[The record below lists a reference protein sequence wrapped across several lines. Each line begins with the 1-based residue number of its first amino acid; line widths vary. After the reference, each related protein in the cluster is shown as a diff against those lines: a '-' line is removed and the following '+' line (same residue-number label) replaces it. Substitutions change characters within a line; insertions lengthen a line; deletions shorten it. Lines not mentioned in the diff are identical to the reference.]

1 MRQTRFIPAVF
12 LVAAALLLSAAQ
24 TPGQECQTWE
34 FDDPAGFTGN
44 HVLIGD
50 GAASLQKSRE
60 IGEEWEDVSLPYG
73 ADISQ
78 VRDLEVLADGCLYAS
93 SSRPIAGGP
102 ECGVICKSC
111 DGGLTWSCADLEV
124 PGVRR
129 CMRIGRFWQ
138 AADGTIYA
146 GGYDY
151 SFTTDNSGVWKSV
164 DDGATWTLVHAL
176 PGTGCT
182 SVVEAADG
190 ALLASTQG
198 GGTVWRCAEP
208 VGAPGTW
215 TAVFETPSIPWGGAP
230 ATYPPYPPPV
240 LPACD
245 YLWDNYGEGCGGNP
259 YTSYPNPYR
268 PDRTQ
273 SLFRAD
279 DGTLFVSINSGAPSI
294 WSGGV
299 AVRNFAHI
307 YLSSDNGLTWQDS
320 GPWDPPPVTEPYYW
334 GYWDGA
340 AWVQHH
346 HLNGSFAADP
356 VPTMQSFPTWVDHIW
371 QDRGGT
377 IYAASSSGDPYRSWI
392 IDPRPDGIVFAYN
405 PVDKVWEALGNLPG
419 LGVPPGTDTYSQ
431 NNVLYCHEIDEDAVT
446 GHLYAATSSQA
457 LVVRSEDGGTTW
469 DWAMSPRPLF
479 GKDAAGDFY
488 CIEVACNSCLYL
500 GYRRFGE
507 VYASRSAYHDDGYVQ
522 NAAGYVYGGPL
533 AQFVETAADDSHG
546 TVTYWLSADGST
558 WRWWDGSGWAA
569 TTDPAESNTASTVN
583 AHIGSF
589 PSPGTLF
596 FRAFLHPATVHGCPK
611 SPRLASLEVCAG
623 TPTPTVT
630 PTGTPTPTQT
640 PAPCNTPLEIGDITD
655 LHIASTRSSIDG
667 GWFFYFG
674 LADDVYY
681 NPLGYVGDNS
691 NIFTDG
697 AAYTPQPAGVW
708 VGRDSEDIA
717 IQAGDYVTV
726 TYDGG
731 LTKRIY
737 FPAIYGA
744 DVTLY
749 IAHDGSTYWDLGL
762 CDLAQGVPTPTPTGT
777 PTETPTR
784 TPTPCNTPLEIGDI
798 TALRIAATR
807 AQVSSGWSFYFGL
820 ADDVYGKPLG
830 YVYDNSNIFT
840 DKASYAPQPAG
851 VLVGLDQEGIA
862 VQAGDYVTV
871 TYDGGQTKRVYF
883 PAIHGDTVGL
893 YIAHDGSTY
902 WDRGLCD
909 LAQAAPTSTPTPT
922 PEVCSCREVALEVSP
937 ETLSPGDSF
946 VVSVCIPVIPPPPV
960 DIYCV
965 ILGPGGRFWSLTPN
979 GELVDGI
986 RPAARGYAN
995 ADCFCN
1001 QFRHTACTGLTP
1013 GTYSMCLGLM
1023 PAGAPPDTR
1032 KALDLDWAYVTVR

>member
-245 YLWDNYGEGCGGNP
+245 YLWDNYGEHCGGNP

-346 HLNGSFAADP
+346 HLNGSFAADEW
-356 VPTMQSFPTWVDHIW
+356 PTMQSFPTWVDHIW
-371 QDRGGT
+371 QDSGGT

-392 IDPRPDGIVFAYN
+392 LDPRGDGIVFAYD
-405 PVDKVWEALGNLPG
+405 PVGKVWEALGNLPG
-419 LGVPPGTDTYSQ
+419 LGVAPGTDTYSQ

-457 LVVRSEDGGTTW
+457 LVVRSEDGGATW

-488 CIEVACNSCLYL
+488 SIELACNSCLYL

-623 TPTPTVT
+623 TPTPT
-630 PTGTPTPTQT
+630 PT
-640 PAPCNTPLEIGDITD
+640 PCNTPLEIGDVTD
-655 LHIASTRSSIDG
+655 LHIASTRSSVEG

-840 DKASYAPQPAG
+840 DKVAYAPQPAG

-922 PEVCSCREVALEVSP
+922 PEICSCRDVALEVSP

-965 ILGPGGRFWSLTPN
+965 ILGPGGKSWSMMRN

>member
-245 YLWDNYGEGCGGNP
+245 YLWDNYGEHCGGNP

-346 HLNGSFAADP
+346 HLNGSFAADEW
-356 VPTMQSFPTWVDHIW
+356 PTMQSFPTWVDHIW
-371 QDRGGT
+371 QDSGGT

-419 LGVPPGTDTYSQ
+419 LGVAPGTDTYSQ

-457 LVVRSEDGGTTW
+457 LVVRSEDGGATW

-488 CIEVACNSCLYL
+488 SIELACNSCLYL

-623 TPTPTVT
+623 TPTPT
-630 PTGTPTPTQT
+630 PT
-640 PAPCNTPLEIGDITD
+640 PCNTPLEIGDVTD
-655 LHIASTRSSIDG
+655 LHIASTRSSVEG

-840 DKASYAPQPAG
+840 DKVAYAPQPAG

-922 PEVCSCREVALEVSP
+922 PEICSCRDVALEVSP

-965 ILGPGGRFWSLTPN
+965 ILGPGGKSWSMMRN

>member
-245 YLWDNYGEGCGGNP
+245 YLWDNYGEHCGGNP

-346 HLNGSFAADP
+346 HLNGSFAADEW
-356 VPTMQSFPTWVDHIW
+356 PTMQSFPTWVDHIW
-371 QDRGGT
+371 QDSGGT

-392 IDPRPDGIVFAYN
+392 LDPRGDGIVFAYD
-405 PVDKVWEALGNLPG
+405 PVGKVWEALGNLPG
-419 LGVPPGTDTYSQ
+419 LGVAPGTDTYSQ

-457 LVVRSEDGGTTW
+457 LVVRSEDGGATW

-488 CIEVACNSCLYL
+488 CIELACNSCLYL

-623 TPTPTVT
+623 TPTPT
-630 PTGTPTPTQT
+630 PT
-640 PAPCNTPLEIGDITD
+640 PCNTPLEIGDVTD
-655 LHIASTRSSIDG
+655 LHIASTRSSVEG

-840 DKASYAPQPAG
+840 DKVAYAPQPAG

-922 PEVCSCREVALEVSP
+922 PEICSCRDVALEVSP

-965 ILGPGGRFWSLTPN
+965 ILGPGGKSWSMMRN